1 MRPSVGLLLLF
12 VAFGSALEIK
22 AKRAAS
28 GAEEDDVDRFS
39 HIRVRPRE
47 TFVAAGALTV
57 AATAAQVLKPQ
68 WVERALGAAGGANAA
83 GRALY
88 SLIKYVDDLK
98 TANPL
103 GLTMGH
109 GLLLK
114 AIAEVLAQV
123 IPQAS
128 SPLAW
133 LDPLRIVRSTI
144 ASLLS
149 SSLTFYYWTRLSWV
163 RALKAPAWLA
173 SVLGQKLGT
182 TITKTFV
189 TQALYRPINVYLFLL
204 GQAFFRGDSA
214 RALMHTIRSKFKG
227 GLLGGIAFFT
237 VSNLIMFSIPV
248 PFLHPIIGAIAGLI
262 FNVWLAM
269 VAYQKDAPAAATP
282 PPPLEPATGLVPLA
296 AFRDAVGESPVAA
309 FPATASLLGM
319 VGVLEGLAA
328 ASIYARTPTMSV
340 KTTNTDVQ
348 PTPNTPDVLGETVVA
363 HA

>member
-1 MRPSVGLLLLF
+1 LLLLLLF
-12 VAFGSALEIK
+12 LSVSSALELK
-22 AKRAAS
+22 ARQKATDL
-28 GAEEDDVDRFS
+28 EEDDVDRYS

-47 TFVAAGALTV
+47 TFVATGVLTV

-68 WVERALGAAGGANAA
+68 WVEQALGSTGGANVA
-83 GRALY
+83 GRTLY

-149 SSLTFYYWTRLSWV
+149 SSLTFYYWTRLRWV
-163 RALKAPAWLA
+163 RALKAPAWMA
-173 SVLGQKLGT
+173 SMLGQSLGT
-182 TITKTFV
+182 TITKTV
-189 TQALYRPINVYLFLL
+189 ITQALYRPVNVYLFLL
-204 GQAFFRGDSA
+204 AQAFFRGDSA
-214 RALMHTIRSKFKG
+214 RQLVRTIRNKFKG
-227 GLLGGIAFFT
+227 GLLGGVAFFT
-237 VSNLIMFSIPV
+237 VSNLIMFSVPV

-269 VAYQKDAPAAATP
+269 VAYQKDPPKDTP
-282 PPPLEPATGLVPLA
+282 QIEPDAGLVPLET
-296 AFRDAVGESPVAA
+296 FRESPVAA

-319 VGVLEGLAA
+319 VGILEGLAA
-328 ASIYARTPTMSV
+328 ASLYARTPVTSV
-340 KTTNTDVQ
+340 KIDNTHVQ
-348 PTPNTPDVLGETVVA
+348 PTPITPDVLGDTVVA